1 MDIRTLRPTS
11 LLLFAGSLSL
21 SLRGDRWVGGFA
33 NVLTVGERDDALAVF
48 VLSPT
53 VGERDD
59 ALAVFVLSPTVGE
72 WHCVARCIRCLS
84 TPAIVVVRS
93 LPPSRSLPSGLLLP
107 VLVPA
112 LHLCCGLF
120 FSLSLVA
127 CSSLSH
133 SIFSFSL

>member
-1 MDIRTLRPTS
+1 MPPSLECCLALVLVLVLVLVVV
-11 LLLFAGSLSL
+11 LLLSIPLAASLPL
-21 SLRGDRWVGGFA
+21 SLRRDRWASGFA
-33 NVLTVGERDDALAVF
+33 DVLTVGERD
-48 VLSPT
+48 
-53 VGERDD
+53 G

-72 WHCVARCIRCLS
+72 WHCVARCFRCLS
-84 TPAIVVVRS
+84 TPTIAVVRS

-127 CSSLSH
+127 YSSLSH